1 MILDLEYTIREDGK
15 LKRIYTLSKCL
26 ESIEQR
32 FKDQQE
38 LIESLK
44 AENTY
49 LKEQYDKDVE
59 VSKLKARIRHMQ
71 ERISNSFEITP
82 DERDAI
88 EDWKNE
94 HSREKHGGRHLCGG
108 GTIGGE
114 EYKFIATSIGDIGT
128 YYCPLCGEEFTFKEL

>member
-1 MILDLEYTIREDGK
+1 MILDLEYTIHEDGK
-15 LKRIYTLSKCL
+15 LKRIYTLSQCL

-38 LIESLK
+38 IIESLK

-49 LKEQYDKDVE
+49 LKEQYDKDE
-59 VSKLKARIRHMQ
+59 EIAKLKARLRHMQ
-71 ERISNSFEITP
+71 ERMSNSFEITP

-88 EDWKNE
+88 NAWKKK
-94 HSREKHGGRHLCGG
+94 HSTEKHGGKRLCGG

-128 YYCPLCGEEFTFKEL
+128 YYCPLCKEEFTFKEL